1 MFQMLQY
8 VFGLIGE
15 HVDID
20 IDRRRHIEGNEEG
33 SSEQCVEGY
42 SLEEKGFEN
51 LIADANIELYPGS
64 GNSGTEPYIV
74 GHNLLLSHAAVV
86 QRYRQKYQDAFIL
99 WDTYGFPLD
108 LTQLMAEERGLTVD
122 VKGFNAAMDEAR
134 ERSRSAQT
142 KQASGTIA
150 MDANATAS
158 LHKMGVP
165 TMNDHKKFIWFQ
177 SAEAGKEMGVVL
189 ESTSFYVEQGGQV
202 DYHRRSLIAPNHTC
216 THMLNFA
223 LRAEQG
229 FYFIG
234 KDRLGLLKD
243 QFQQLIGE
251 NKPYP
256 QEVEV
261 VMGRTLKVPLGAN
274 GCAYFPFEELCDK
287 PLGAADY
294 FGLFTRLGNS
304 GLLASKQREAAL
316 EAALAE
322 KEFAEEEC
330 RKKVDEAKKREAS
343 LENDLANM
351 WVLVAKLKKEGGAIP
366 DSKSRG
372 CHRVFFLISYVWNE
386 SFVSS
391 KHCSYFHLYL
401 TFDGIYV

>member
-1 MFQMLQY
+1 MVSMPGNSSLVEHKTHKGDSMFQMLQY

-20 IDRRRHIEGNEEG
+20 IDRRRYIEGNEEG
-33 SSEQCVEGY
+33 SSKQCVEGY

-142 KQASGTIA
+142 KQAGGKIA

-177 SAEAGKEMGVVL
+177 FLESAEAGKETGVVL

-261 VMGRTLKVPLGAN
+261 VMGRTLK
-274 GCAYFPFEELCDK
+274 
-287 PLGAADY
+287 
-294 FGLFTRLGNS
+294 
-304 GLLASKQREAAL
+304 ASKQREAAL

-351 WVLVAKLKKEGGAIP
+351 WVLVAKLKKEGG
-366 DSKSRG
+366 
-372 CHRVFFLISYVWNE
+372 SY
-386 SFVSS
+386 S
-391 KHCSYFHLYL
+391 
-401 TFDGIYV
+401 